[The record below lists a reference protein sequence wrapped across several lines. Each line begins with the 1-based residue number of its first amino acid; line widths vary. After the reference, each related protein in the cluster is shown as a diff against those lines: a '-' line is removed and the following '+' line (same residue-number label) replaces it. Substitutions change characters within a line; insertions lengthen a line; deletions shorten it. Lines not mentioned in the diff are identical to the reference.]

1 MSIESVMPSNHLI
14 LCRPLLLPPSIFP
27 SISVFSNESVPI
39 KRPKYGSF
47 SFSISSPNEYSGL
60 ISFRTDWDIYI
71 GEGVSILPV
80 HFCREPKTVKN
91 RGVQC
96 ILPTGTQAV
105 EEGGTHV
112 GSSPLETSFFLT
124 SLVFFHK
131 LGDPA

>member
-1 MSIESVMPSNHLI
+1 M
-14 LCRPLLLPPSIFP
+14 
-27 SISVFSNESVPI
+27 
-39 KRPKYGSF
+39 
-47 SFSISSPNEYSGL
+47 
-60 ISFRTDWDIYI
+60 YI
-71 GEGVSILPV
+71 REGVSILPV
-80 HFCREPKTVKN
+80 HFCCEPKTVKN

-112 GSSPLETSFFLT
+112 DSSSPETSFFPT